1 MNVDRS
7 KVPKVPFFLTVFKN
21 HQKSLIFGLMLI
33 FVIQIQEVVWFCL
46 EEVAYVFVYI
56 LETNHV

>member
-21 HQKSLIFGLMLI
+21 HQNLSFLVKYFG
-33 FVIQIQEVVWFCL
+33 IQIQEVVWFCL
-46 EEVAYVFVYI
+46 GKVAYVFVYI